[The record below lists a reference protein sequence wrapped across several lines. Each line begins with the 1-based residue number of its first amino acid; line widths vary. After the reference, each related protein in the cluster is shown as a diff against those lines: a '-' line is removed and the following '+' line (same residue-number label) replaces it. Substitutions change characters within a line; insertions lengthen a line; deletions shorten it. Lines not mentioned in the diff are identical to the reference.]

1 MQFKE
6 GDLVLIRLHPERF
19 SPGIYGKLHARRVV
33 YIFKVLKQF
42 STNFYL
48 IDLPSEFQFNL
59 VFNVADLTTY
69 HGPLPS
75 VKSTAPTNIPHV
87 QPITHEVEDFI
98 LTHQFVFLK
107 L

>member
-1 MQFKE
+1 MQFKG

-48 IDLPSEFQFNL
+48 IDLPSEL
-59 VFNVADLTTY
+59 ADLTTY

-75 VKSTAPTNIPHV
+75 VKSTAPTNSPHV
-87 QPITHEVEDFI
+87 QPITEVEDFI

>member
-6 GDLVLIRLHPERF
+6 GDLVLIRLHHLWQT
-19 SPGIYGKLHARRVV
+19 SCKKGGL
-33 YIFKVLKQF
+33 FKVLKQF
-42 STNFYL
+42 GTNFYL
-48 IDLPSEFQFNL
+48 IDLPSEFHINL

-69 HGPLPS
+69 HSPLPS
-75 VKSTAPTNIPHV
+75 VKSAAPTNIPHV
-87 QPITHEVEDFI
+87 QPITEVAYSI